1 MKLEILKG
9 FAFAH
14 GGIRVVEYQAGT
26 TVETDDAELVAVA
39 TAEGWAAEA
48 GAAPAAPK
56 AKARKAAPENK

>member
-14 GGIRVVEYQAGT
+14 DGTRVVEYLAGT

-48 GAAPAAPK
+48 GAAPVAPK

>member
-14 GGIRVVEYQAGT
+14 GGHRVVQYHAGQSI
-26 TVETDDAELVAVA
+26 ETDDAELVAVA
-39 TAEGWAAEA
+39 MAEGWATDS
-48 GAAPAAPK
+48 AAAAPK